1 MIEDFE
7 YFRRIGGHKSCNYAT
22 INQINRIKF
31 SQNLPKSSKSQKSIP
46 IPFLGI
52 CEFWS
57 SLWLISEIFTESPR
71 SFETQKYRNF
81 RAVILFFVLKI
92 AI

>member
-31 SQNLPKSSKSQKSIP
+31 SQNLPKIVKIQKIICP
-46 IPFLGI
+46 AFLRN

-57 SLWLISEIFTESPR
+57 SLWLISEIFTESSR
-71 SFETQKYRNF
+71 SFETQKYR
-81 RAVILFFVLKI
+81 
-92 AI
+92 